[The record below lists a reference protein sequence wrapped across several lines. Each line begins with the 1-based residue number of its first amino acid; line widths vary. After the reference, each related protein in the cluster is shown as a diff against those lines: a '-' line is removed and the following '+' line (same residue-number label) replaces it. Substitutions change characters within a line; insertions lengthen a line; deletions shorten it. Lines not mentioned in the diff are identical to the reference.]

1 MSFSLDVKAEIVS
14 KRISSPCCVLAACY
28 AVACF
33 AKYFDSRGLVL
44 QTEVES
50 VAHFAKK
57 NFQRC
62 DIHGEIEAKERPSGM
77 VIYEYSVK
85 EPGEVKRMLE
95 RFGHSGSE
103 TTLRI
108 HPENFSCERCYHAF
122 ISTAFLCAGTIT
134 DPEKE
139 YSLEF
144 LTPKFSLSKD
154 FEAMLAEHEFQPHR
168 TLRKGTSVIYIK
180 ASERIENLLAFIGA
194 GKAAMTIMNSRM
206 FKEVRNNSN
215 RISNCEAANINKRV
229 QASVQVKKAVHYLEE
244 QGCLELL
251 SQPLQKAAEMR
262 LRYPEY
268 TLSQLAEAFDPPL
281 SKSGL
286 SHQLKKIIETA
297 KALQEKNQNA

>member
-1 MSFSLDVKAEIVS
+1 MSFSLDVKAEIVN
-14 KRISSPCCVLAACY
+14 KKISSPCCVRAACY

-33 AKYFDSRGLVL
+33 AKYFDGRGIVL

-50 VAHFAKK
+50 VAHFTKK
-57 NFQRC
+57 IFQRC

-77 VIYEYSVK
+77 IYEFSVK
-85 EPGEVKRMLE
+85 APAEVAHMLAL
-95 RFGHSGSE
+95 FGHSGSE

-108 HPENFSCERCYHAF
+108 HAENFSCERCYHAF
-122 ISTAFLCAGTIT
+122 ISTAFLCSGTIT

-144 LTPKFSLSKD
+144 LTPKFSLGKD
-154 FEAMLAEHEFQPHR
+154 FEAMLAEREFQPHR

-180 ASERIENLLAFIGA
+180 ASERIENMLAYMGA

-229 QASVQVKKAVHYLEE
+229 QASVQVKKAVRYLEA
-244 QGCLELL
+244 QGCFELL

-268 TLSQLAEAFDPPL
+268 TLSQLAEAFDPPI

-286 SHQLKKIIETA
+286 SHQLKKIIDTA
-297 KALQEKNQNA
+297 KALQEKNENA

>member
-14 KRISSPCCVLAACY
+14 KKIVSPCCVKAACY

-33 AKYFDSRGLVL
+33 AKYFDGRGIVL

-50 VAHFAKK
+50 VAQFAKK
-57 NFQRC
+57 MFHLC
-62 DIHGEIEAKERPSGM
+62 DIQGTIEARERASG
-77 VIYEYSVK
+77 VIYEFSVK
-85 EPGEVKRMLE
+85 QPEAVEQMLQM
-95 RFGHSGSE
+95 FGHNGNE

-108 HPENFSCERCYHAF
+108 HPENFSCEHCYHAF
-122 ISTAFLCAGTIT
+122 ISAAFLCGGTIT

-144 LTPKFSLSKD
+144 LTPKFSLARD
-154 FEAMLAEHEFQPHR
+154 YEAMLAEREFQPHR
-168 TLRKGTSVIYIK
+168 TLRRGTSVIYIK
-180 ASERIENLLAFIGA
+180 ASERIENLLAYMGA

-215 RISNCEAANINKRV
+215 RISNCEAANISKRV
-229 QASVQVKKAVHYLEE
+229 QASVQVKKAVRYLEE
-244 QGCLELL
+244 QGRLEML

-286 SHQLKKIIETA
+286 SHQLKKIIDIA
-297 KALQEKNQNA
+297 KALQERNENA